1 MEVRQISNRKNK
13 ICLCVGIGMCIISV
27 IEMLLIKFYFKSKWP
42 GQNVDLF
49 FLWLGII
56 GILMIL
62 IAGVNIV
69 SNIEINKY
77 LKNSAY
83 GIDYQKEIS
92 TYKIIGKNKK
102 KIKNGALKFEKYSA
116 WKEYIEKTF
125 EAIIDNEDAYRFMVR
140 RLRNKESYKELI
152 TSAVIPIEIGM
163 LTVFYS
169 AGIDTSKIGTI
180 LSILVSAVILLI
192 IVVVNYLDCKEE
204 INFILDFNEI
214 VFSSKFHLK
223 SISYHQAP

>member
-13 ICLCVGIGMCIISV
+13 ICLRVGIGMCIISA
-27 IEMLLIKFYFKSKWP
+27 IEMLLIKFYFKSKWT
-42 GQNVDLF
+42 GRNVDLF
-49 FLWLGII
+49 FLLLGII

-69 SNIEINKY
+69 SNIGINKY
-77 LKNSAY
+77 LKNSPY

-102 KIKNGALKFEKYSA
+102 KIKNGALEFEKYSA
-116 WKEYIEKTF
+116 WKEYIEKKF

-152 TSAVIPIEIGM
+152 TSSVIPIEIGM

-169 AGIDTSKIGTI
+169 IGIDISKIGTI
-180 LSILVSAVILLI
+180 LPILVSAIFLLI
-192 IVVVNYLDCKEE
+192 IVMVNYLDCKEE

-214 VFSSKFHLK
+214 IFPSKVHLK
-223 SISYHQAP
+223 STSYHQAP

>member
-13 ICLCVGIGMCIISV
+13 ICLRVGIGMCIISA

-42 GQNVDLF
+42 GRNVDLF
-49 FLWLGII
+49 FLLLGII

-69 SNIEINKY
+69 SNIRINKY

-102 KIKNGALKFEKYSA
+102 KIKNGALEFEKYSA
-116 WKEYIEKTF
+116 WKEYIEKKF

-152 TSAVIPIEIGM
+152 TSSVIPIEIGM
-163 LTVFYS
+163 FTVFYS
-169 AGIDTSKIGTI
+169 TGIDISKIGTI
-180 LSILVSAVILLI
+180 LLVLVSAIFLLI
-192 IVVVNYLDCKEE
+192 IVMVNYLDCKEE

-214 VFSSKFHLK
+214 IFPSKVHLK
-223 SISYHQAP
+223 STSYHKAP

>member
-1 MEVRQISNRKNK
+1 M
-13 ICLCVGIGMCIISV
+13 
-27 IEMLLIKFYFKSKWP
+27 
-42 GQNVDLF
+42 
-49 FLWLGII
+49 
-56 GILMIL
+56 
-62 IAGVNIV
+62 
-69 SNIEINKY
+69 
-77 LKNSAY
+77 
-83 GIDYQKEIS
+83 
-92 TYKIIGKNKK
+92 
-102 KIKNGALKFEKYSA
+102 KFEKYSA

-169 AGIDTSKIGTI
+169 AGKDTSKIGTI

-223 SISYHQAP
+223 SISYH

>member
-13 ICLCVGIGMCIISV
+13 ICLCVGIGKCIISV
-27 IEMLLIKFYFKSKWP
+27 IEMLLIKFYFKSKWL
-42 GQNVDLF
+42 GQKVDLF

-102 KIKNGALKFEKYSA
+102 KLK
-116 WKEYIEKTF
+116 
-125 EAIIDNEDAYRFMVR
+125 MG
-140 RLRNKESYKELI
+140 L
-152 TSAVIPIEIGM
+152 
-163 LTVFYS
+163 
-169 AGIDTSKIGTI
+169 
-180 LSILVSAVILLI
+180 
-192 IVVVNYLDCKEE
+192 
-204 INFILDFNEI
+204 
-214 VFSSKFHLK
+214 
-223 SISYHQAP
+223 